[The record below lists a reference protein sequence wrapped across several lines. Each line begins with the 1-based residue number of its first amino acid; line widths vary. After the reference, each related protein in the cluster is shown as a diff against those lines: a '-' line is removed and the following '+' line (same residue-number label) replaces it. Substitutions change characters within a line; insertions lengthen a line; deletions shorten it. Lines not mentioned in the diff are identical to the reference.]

1 MNQSSSDFVDSRGWE
16 RGLARRRLRRLVPA
30 AFAGLAFLVGG
41 GQAQAQQAG
50 IITGVVSDVATGQT
64 LESAVVTLDGATSG
78 VLTNSAGRY
87 VVLGASPGSHE
98 VTFEIL
104 GYETATLTVQ
114 VAAGETAT
122 LNAELTMRALRVQE
136 LVVTGVA
143 RATPKVKLPF
153 VVEKVDVAAAPVPA
167 ISAESFL
174 VGKVPG
180 IKVVGGSGQPGGT
193 GDILLRGATSIN
205 GNQDPLIIVDGV
217 ITTSSFSDVV
227 ALDIESMEVVK
238 GAAGASLYG
247 SRAANGVIQIRTKRG
262 TGFGGRDYSQ
272 VVFRNETGQ
281 DRLQGSVQ
289 LSENHPWRTNANGDL
304 VDVNGDVITDITD
317 PDATNPD
324 LNGDNVFTSF
334 QNNDWPSSLPLYD
347 QVDRVY
353 SPGTFMSNYAVVE
366 GRNGDTNYR
375 SSFEWQTESGI
386 LSKYNDGFDRK
397 GFRVNMDHNVKSNLS
412 VSLSTAYT
420 ESEQEDLGSA
430 PFYDLTFMGPYVDL
444 LKRDPSTVGARH
456 CPPEGCLYVNPDPLS
471 NQDNPLYHFE
481 LIDNRDWAETTKA
494 SASVRWNPFSWMDV
508 EGLFGMDRLA
518 WRQTNISPAG
528 RQTEEGSITE
538 GTLRKDQV
546 HRQNVN
552 GELTAS
558 FNRAFGDLA
567 TRTRL
572 RYLQESRHYE
582 SFRSDGSD
590 FRAAGVPR
598 LNNLDP
604 ESYNG
609 ESYVDDI
616 RSEGY
621 FLITALDYKGK
632 YIVDALA
639 RRDGS
644 SLFGENER
652 WHTYYRTSLAWRLAQ
667 ESWWPLDDVNEFKL
681 RWSLGTAGR
690 RPEFANQYETYDVEG
705 GTIRPVTLG
714 NKNLKPQK
722 STENEFGLDMVLF
735 NAASTGITYASTV
748 STDQIVNV
756 PLPKA
761 GGFTSQWQN
770 AGTLESNSWE
780 YYLEVPIISSDQLGW
795 NVRFNLDRTRMNI
808 DKLDRPAYRAGY
820 FYVRDGEV
828 FGAMYG
834 AKWAS
839 SCDDLPMGAPCD
851 QFQVNDDGLMVWT
864 GSSDYTDGISSGLW
878 GTDSEGM
885 TGDDVFQWGMPVR
898 MFGECESRRQGGTGC
913 KDFLYLGNTTPD
925 INLSL
930 VNSVRWRG
938 LSFHTLFDA
947 EVGADIYNQTRQW
960 AYRENRS
967 GDQDQAGK
975 SEGLMKPVAY
985 YQRLYNT
992 NAVNG
997 WFVEKGTFVKLRE
1010 LSVRYSL
1017 SPDWIDSVFR
1027 GRLTGAEINLIG
1039 RNLLTWT
1046 DYTGY
1051 DPEVGGSDSG
1061 QTTNAQGGSDV
1072 IGRVD
1077 DYQYPNFR
1085 TLTASLQLTF

>member
-1 MNQSSSDFVDSRGWE
+1 MIGSVFACFGF
-16 RGLARRRLRRLVPA
+16 RRREHFPA
-30 AFAGLAFLVGG
+30 PRWLSRVGLGMVALACVALGR
-41 GQAQAQQAG
+41 AQDVHSQQQG
-50 IITGVVSDVATGQT
+50 TITGVVSDLATGQL
-64 LESAVVTLDGATSG
+64 LESAVVSLDGATTG
-78 VLTNSAGRY
+78 VLTNSSGRY
-87 VVLGASPGSHE
+87 VLLGVAPGSRE
-98 VTFEIL
+98 VTFQIL
-104 GYETATLTVQ
+104 GYETATLTVE

-122 LNAELTMRALRVQE
+122 LDAELTMRALRVQE

-153 VVEKVDVAAAPVPA
+153 VVEKVDVSAAPVPA
-167 ISAESFL
+167 VSAESFL
-174 VGKVPG
+174 VGRVPG
-180 IKVVGGSGQPGGT
+180 VKVVGGSGQPGST

-217 ITTSSFSDVV
+217 ITTSSFNDLV
-227 ALDIESMEVVK
+227 ALDIESMEIVK

-272 VVFRNETGQ
+272 LVMRNETGQ
-281 DRLQGSVQ
+281 DQLQGSIQ
-289 LSENHPWRTNANGDL
+289 LSKNHPWRTNANGDIL
-304 VDVNGDVITDITD
+304 DINGDVIPDISAQD
-317 PDATNPD
+317 INNPD

-334 QNNDWPSSLPLYD
+334 QKNEWPSSLPTYN

-353 SPGTFMSNYAVVE
+353 SSGTFMSNYGVLE

-375 SSFEWQTESGI
+375 SSFEWQTDKGV
-386 LSKYNDGFDRK
+386 LSQYNDGFDRK
-397 GFRVNMDHNVKSNLS
+397 GFRVNMDHEARDNLT
-412 VSLSTAYT
+412 VSLSTAYS
-420 ESEQEDLGSA
+420 ESERENLGSA

-444 LKRDPSTVGARH
+444 LKRDTSSIGKRH
-456 CPPEGCLYVNPDPLS
+456 CPAQGCLYVNPDPLS

-481 LIDNRDWAETTKA
+481 LIDNRNWQEDIRA
-494 SASVRWNPFSWMDV
+494 SASARWNPFSWMDL
-508 EGLFGMDRLA
+508 EGLFGMDRRSSHA
-518 WRQTNISPAG
+518 SNVSPAG
-528 RQTEEGSITE
+528 RETAEGGITD
-538 GTLRKDQV
+538 GSLSKSQF
-546 HRQNVN
+546 HRQSLN

-558 FNRAFGDLA
+558 LNHAFGDLA

-572 RYLQESRHYE
+572 RYLQESRHTE
-582 SFRSDGSD
+582 SFSTSGTD
-590 FRAAGVPR
+590 FIAANVPR

-604 ESYNG
+604 ESYSSA
-609 ESYVDDI
+609 SYVTDV

-621 FLITALDYKGK
+621 FLISALDYRGK
-632 YIVDALA
+632 YIIDGLV

-652 WHTYYRTSLAWRLAQ
+652 WHTYMRTSLAWRIAQ
-667 ESWWPLDDVNEFKL
+667 ENWWPLDDVDEFKL
-681 RWSLGTAGR
+681 RWSRGTSGR
-690 RPEFANQYETYDVEG
+690 RPEFPSQYETYSVSG
-705 GTIRPVTLG
+705 GSIRPVNLG

-735 NAASTGITYASTV
+735 NRASTGVTYATTS
-748 STDQIVNV
+748 SKDQLLVV

-761 GGFTSQWQN
+761 GGFSSQWQN
-770 AGTLESNSWE
+770 AGSLESNSWE
-780 YYLEVPIISSDQLGW
+780 YYLEVPLLDGDELGW
-795 NVRFNLDRTRMNI
+795 NLRFNLDRTRMNI
-808 DKLDRPAYRAGY
+808 TELNRPAYRSGFFY
-820 FYVRDGEV
+820 FRDGEV

-839 SCDDLPMGAPCD
+839 SCDDLPVGAPCD

-864 GSSDYTDGISSGLW
+864 GSAAYTDGIASGLW
-878 GTDSEGM
+878 GTDSEGK
-885 TGDDVFQWGMPVR
+885 TGEDTYQWGMPIR
-898 MFGECESRRQGGTGC
+898 MFGECESRRQGGDGC

-925 INLSL
+925 YNFSL
-930 VNSVRWRG
+930 GSNFRWRG
-938 LSFHTLFDA
+938 LSLYTLFDA

-975 SEGLMKPVAY
+975 PEGRMKPVAY

-1010 LSVRYSL
+1010 ASLRYSL
-1017 SPDWIDSVFR
+1017 NPEWIDAVFA
-1027 GRLTGAEINLIG
+1027 GRLTGVEVNLIG

-1051 DPEVGGSDSG
+1051 DPEVGGASNSS
-1061 QTTNAQGGSDV
+1061 GGSDAV
-1072 IGRVD
+1072 GRVD
-1077 DYQYPNFR
+1077 NYQYPNFR
-1085 TLTASLQLTF
+1085 KLTASLQLTF